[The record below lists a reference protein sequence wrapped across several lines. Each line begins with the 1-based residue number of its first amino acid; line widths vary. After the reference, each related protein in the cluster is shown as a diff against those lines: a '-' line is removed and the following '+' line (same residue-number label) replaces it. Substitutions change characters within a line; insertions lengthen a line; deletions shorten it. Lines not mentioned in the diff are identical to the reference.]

1 MYWSHNKGLHPFDGH
16 HQWIAHVAVNSEE
29 VGVAASERLVA
40 AIGGQGGIV
49 TLQGR
54 LDTDPAQKRFAGI
67 QKVLARHADVSLLA
81 QQTANWDRRP
91 PSRSYR
97 PGWPSTAIAS
107 RLSGPPTM
115 TWRLTRW
122 RRCRL

>member
-29 VGVAASERLVA
+29 VGVVASERLVA

-81 QQTANWDRRP
+81 QQTANWDRT
-91 PSRSYR
+91 
-97 PGWPSTAIAS
+97 TAFPIIQ
-107 RLSGPPTM
+107 
-115 TWRLTRW
+115 TWLAKYSDRIKAVWAANNDMALDA
-122 RRCRL
+122 LEAL